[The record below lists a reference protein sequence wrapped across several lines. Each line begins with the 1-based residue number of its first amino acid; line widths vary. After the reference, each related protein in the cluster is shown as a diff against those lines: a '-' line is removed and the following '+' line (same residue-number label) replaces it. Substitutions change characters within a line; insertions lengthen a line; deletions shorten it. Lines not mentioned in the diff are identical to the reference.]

1 MVAEDAILLVDAD
14 PADVEFTLLAF
25 GENELGDCVRVAHG
39 VGEALNLL
47 YGEDGCHPAL
57 ILLDLRLPDDGAVA
71 VLRRIKG
78 DWRTSTIPV
87 VVLTSNAGADVLEAV
102 GLGAAG
108 TLAKPVDFEDFLDA
122 VSAFSLYWRSR
133 RAQRERAGSA

>member
-1 MVAEDAILLVDAD
+1 MAAQDSILLVDAD

-25 GENELGDCVRVAHG
+25 GENELDNCVRVAHS
-39 VGEALNLL
+39 VDEALELL
-47 YGEDGCHPAL
+47 FGEDACHPAL
-57 ILLDLRLPDDGAVA
+57 ILLDLRLPDEGALA

-87 VVLTSNAGADVLEAV
+87 VVLSSHAEAGVLEAV

-108 TLAKPVDFEDFLDA
+108 SLVQPGEVEKFLDA

-133 RAQRERAGSA
+133 RAQRERTGST